1 MSALQYRADIDGLRA
16 VAILSVVLFHI
27 DKNILPGGYIGVD
40 VFFVISGFLIT
51 SIILKDL
58 NAGTFSLSHFW
69 ERRVRRILPALITVI
84 IACLVAGWF
93 YLLPLD
99 YENLGKQ
106 AFAQTIF
113 SSNILFYLQSGYFDS
128 ANETKPLLH
137 TWSLAVEEQFYIFFP
152 FFMFLAWK
160 FCQKHIQFLIAAIF
174 IISLSF
180 SVYMTGRHPSFA
192 FYMLPTRAW
201 ELLIGAFLA
210 FGFMRPQNHAASSI
224 AGLSGIAMI
233 AASCFL
239 YTEKTP
245 FPGIAA
251 ALPCFGAA
259 LVIWS
264 GGHAGGV
271 AQRILSCKPMVF
283 IGKVSYSW
291 YLWHWPV
298 IVFYKYFSFDPLS
311 AYEQAA
317 LFAISFVL
325 GILSW
330 KFIETPF
337 RKRSTQKSLKTMSVA
352 CAILAG
358 MATCAL
364 VIYGA
369 KGYSSRFNQNV
380 LTYADAAND
389 KNEHQDE
396 CNRPSLELIKSGG
409 LCTTNA
415 DAELR
420 PQFILWG
427 DSHAD
432 AIAPAFYALSERE
445 GLNGYI
451 ATYDGCPPLL
461 NIQQKNR
468 DDDFYCDGFN
478 KAVLSQ
484 IENRKIKYV
493 FLAGSWTNWLN
504 NERLYLNTYDGNKKN
519 NAPHG
524 ANNMALES
532 FYQTI
537 KDLSVIGVKVYV
549 IHTVPTAKF
558 DPPRRLAVY
567 AMKGAHEN
575 TKPYIDRASYKHAR
589 AAEEFLKS
597 QIQDGNVAF
606 IDPANIL
613 CNEDRCAVESAGKSL
628 YYNGGHISRY
638 GALYLSDV
646 LRPAFHDIK
655 SAGAT

>member
-1 MSALQYRADIDGLRA
+1 MNALQYRADIDGLRA
-16 VAILSVVLFHI
+16 VAILAVVLFHV
-27 DKNILPGGYIGVD
+27 DKDMLPGGYVGVD

-58 NAGTFSLSHFW
+58 NAGSFSFAHFW
-69 ERRVRRILPALITVI
+69 ERRVRRILPALIAI
-84 IACLVAGWF
+84 IASCLVLGWF

-106 AFAQTIF
+106 AFAQTVF

-152 FFMFLAWK
+152 FCMFLMWK
-160 FCQKHIQFLIAAIF
+160 FCRKYMHILIAAAL
-174 IISLSF
+174 IISLGF
-180 SVYMTGRHPSFA
+180 SIYATSHHPSFA

-210 FGFMRPQNHAASSI
+210 FGVMRLPNPAMSNI
-224 AGLSGIAMI
+224 AGISGIAMI
-233 AASCFL
+233 AAACFF

-245 FPGIAA
+245 FPGISA
-251 ALPCFGAA
+251 ALPCLGAA
-259 LVIWS
+259 FVILSGAHS
-264 GGHAGGV
+264 GGPV
-271 AQRILSCKPMVF
+271 QRLLSCGPMVF

-298 IVFYKYFSFDPLS
+298 IVFYKYFSFEPLS
-311 AYEQAA
+311 PYEQAA
-317 LFAISFVL
+317 LFALSFAL
-325 GILSW
+325 GVLSW

-337 RKRSTQKSLKTMSVA
+337 RKRSGMKPLKTMSAACIMLAGIAA
-352 CAILAG
+352 CALA
-358 MATCAL
+358 
-364 VIYGA
+364 IYAA
-369 KGYSSRFNQNV
+369 KGHASRFNQNI
-380 LTYADAAND
+380 LTYANAADD
-389 KNEHQDE
+389 KNEKQDE
-396 CNRPSLELIKSGG
+396 CNRLSLSAVESGD
-409 LCTTNA
+409 LCMTNA
-415 DAELR
+415 DTDLK

-432 AIAPAFYALSERE
+432 AIAPAFYALSEHE
-445 GLNGYI
+445 GVNGYI

-468 DDDFYCDGFN
+468 DNNFYCDAFN
-478 KAVLSQ
+478 KAVISQ
-484 IENRKIKYV
+484 IETKKIKYV

-504 NERLYLNTYDGNKKN
+504 NDRLYLDKYDGIKNKYT
-519 NAPHG
+519 PVG
-524 ANNMALES
+524 ANDMALAS
-532 FYQTI
+532 FFQTI
-537 KDLSVIGVKVYV
+537 KALSGMGAKVYV
-549 IHTVPTAKF
+549 LHTVPTAKF

-567 AMKGAHEN
+567 AMEGARDN
-575 TKPYIDRASYKHAR
+575 AAPYIDRTAYQRAR

-597 QIQDGNVAF
+597 QIHDGNVVF
-606 IDPANIL
+606 IDPADIL
-613 CNEDRCAVESAGKSL
+613 CHKSRCDVSHADKSL

-638 GALYLSDV
+638 GALYLSDI

-655 SAGAT
+655 SADAT